1 MTGTDSPGRKDLVLF
16 LYVCAF
22 VILDA
27 ALYSL
32 RDGASFIHGAA
43 EIFAVFLFPFGAF
56 VYGYA
61 TGDRVQSFLA
71 GALSY
76 ASFLAAAFATGIQ
89 HMFEDPNY
97 PVLFAGYHLTL
108 LIVAGLIGCFA
119 SNRRMLFRVL
129 ALVLAV
135 LWVMIFARGIEL
147 RDRKQSRSPDGE
159 AL

>member
-1 MTGTDSPGRKDLVLF
+1 MIEAGSPGRKNLILF

-27 ALYSL
+27 ALYLL

-43 EIFAVFLFPFGAF
+43 EILVVFLFPFGAF

-61 TGDRVQSFLA
+61 TGDRVRSVLA
-71 GALSY
+71 GTLSY
-76 ASFLAAAFATGIQ
+76 ASFLVAAFAAGIQ
-89 HMFEDPNY
+89 PMLENPNN
-97 PVLFAGYHLTL
+97 PALFAGYHLTL

-119 SNRRMLFRVL
+119 SNKRTLFRIL

-135 LWVMIFARGIEL
+135 LWITIFFLGIE
-147 RDRKQSRSPDGE
+147 
-159 AL
+159 